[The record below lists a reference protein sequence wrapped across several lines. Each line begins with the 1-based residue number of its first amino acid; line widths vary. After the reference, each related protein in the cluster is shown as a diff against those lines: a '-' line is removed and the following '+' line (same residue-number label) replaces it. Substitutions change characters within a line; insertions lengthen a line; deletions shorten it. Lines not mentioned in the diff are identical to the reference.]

1 MRKRS
6 VTINGHRTSIS
17 LEDAFWRELK
27 SISVARR
34 TSVQMLVEEIN
45 SHRGLVNLS
54 STLRVFVLTELLKRP
69 QLSHSERE
77 SAAENHPISGSDHQF

>member
-27 SISVARR
+27 SMSVARR
-34 TSVQMLVEEIN
+34 TSLQRLVEEIN
-45 SHRGLVNLS
+45 SHRGPVNLS
-54 STLRVFVLTELLKRP
+54 STLRVFVLTELLKRQIP
-69 QLSHSERE
+69 SHSETE
-77 SAAENHPISGSDHQF
+77 SAAAIIQ